1 VAVADK
7 IKQFPGVKIM
17 NIALGNQ
24 TNIPEILKIV
34 TKDQTIFQTY
44 DIGSVPALL
53 GQIVK
58 AIYEAQPLQTL
69 MTVKADVIY
78 VVDSSEHVG
87 TSLYNEILKLL
98 ANVAKSFYLGQ
109 DGLRL
114 AEIVYGKESLNVIDL
129 GNSLSPTEM
138 ATKILSSPFIGGET
152 LAHQGLQMAY
162 DMISY
167 KSRKGVP
174 VFVIHVTDGYSADP
188 EQTRSSADKIK
199 QIPGVVYMAV
209 AAGDHIEVS
218 EVQKLVGDSK
228 HIFKASDASSV
239 SSLASP
245 IVNTI
250 YQVQVPLPT
259 QLSTL
264 VDLIFVVD
272 SSNHVNP
279 LMFNE
284 ILKLLT
290 NVAKSFTIGKN
301 SIRLAHIVYGKET
314 RKVFDLDN
322 SMSPSEIAK
331 KILTSP
337 YINGETLT
345 HQGLQLAYDTI
356 SSKRRSGVP
365 VYVVLVN
372 DGYSVDSDQT
382 VAVADKI
389 KQFPGV
395 KIMNIALGNQTNI
408 PEILKIVT
416 KDQTI
421 FQTYDI
427 GSVPALL
434 GQIVKAIYEA
444 QPLQTLMTVKADVIY
459 VVDSSE
465 HVGTSLYNEILKLL
479 ANVAKSF
486 NFGQNGLRLAEIVYG
501 KESRN
506 VIDLDNSLSPTEIAT
521 KILSSPFI
529 GGETLAH
536 QGLQMAYDMISYKSR
551 KGVPVFVIHVT
562 DGYSADPEQTR
573 SSADKIK
580 QIPGVVYMAVAAGDH
595 IEVSEVQK
603 LVGDSKHIFKASD
616 ASSVSSLASPI
627 VNSIYQVQ
635 VPLPTQLSTL
645 VDLIFVVDSSNHVN
659 PLMFN
664 EILKLLTNVAKS
676 FTIGKNSIRLSHI
689 VYGKE
694 TRKVFDLDNSMSPS
708 EIAKKILTS
717 PYINGETL
725 THQAL
730 QLAYDTISSKRRS
743 GVPVYVILVND
754 GYSVDSEQTVAVA
767 DKIKQFPGVKIMN
780 IALGFQTNIP
790 EILKIVTKDQTIF
803 QTYDIGSVPAL
814 LDQIVKAIFEAQ
826 PLSALMTVKADVIY
840 VVDSSEHVG
849 TSLYNEI
856 LKLLANVAKSFH
868 LGQDGL
874 RLAEIVYGKESRKV
888 FDLDN
893 SLSPSDIAIK
903 ILSSPFIGGETLAHQ
918 GLQMVY
924 DMISYKSRKG
934 VPVFVI
940 HVTDGYSA
948 DPEQTRS
955 NANKIKQIPGVNYM
969 TVAAGGQIDLPELQK
984 LASYFQNIFTAY
996 DTSSFGFLLYPIVNR
1011 IYQSVTTSIVSP
1023 TRLTLT
1029 TVAKPQLPMQTQYTI
1044 KADVIYVVDAS
1055 ERVDRSVYGEIQ
1067 KLLANVASDFKLGQ
1081 DGLRLAE
1088 IVYGKESRK
1097 VFDLDNS
1104 LSPSQLATKILTSPY
1119 IGGETLTHQGLQL
1132 AYDMISSKRRYGVPV
1147 YVILV
1152 TDGYSS
1158 QPDQTASNCDKI
1170 KQTPGVSVFS
1180 VAVGGQI
1187 NVPELQKLISDH
1199 QPIFQAPDTG
1209 YVTSLRDPIVNHL
1222 CSVKPTT
1229 KETTAKNAATTAKTS
1244 ARPSTPTTSAT
1255 STPTTSAPSTPTTSA
1270 TSTPTTSATSAKPPT
1285 TLSSGCSS
1293 KADVIYVVDA
1303 SERVDTSLYNEILK
1317 LLSNVTK
1324 SLNLG
1329 QDGFRLAEIVY
1340 GKESQKVL
1348 DLDNSLSSS
1357 EIVKEILSSPYIGG
1371 ETLAHQGLQMAID
1384 MISYK
1389 SRKGVPVIVILVTDG
1404 YSSEPDLTYD
1414 SDLSLKRLPSVS
1426 VMAVAAGDQ
1435 IDTRELQRLIS
1446 DSQTIFKASNNDQ
1459 VAALSDQIVRTL
1471 CQYS

>member
-1 VAVADK
+1 MSHEFYKLKTQFSLCCSKKQTSSNLLSRQLSKEKVRCKQREREREKKSTREKNSNFSLSVGWILSGFDFPTFQPTKSPPIAQCDSKADVIFVVDASERLGVSEFIKLSQLVADVVSKLGRDNFRLAEIIYGSEAQTILSLDQTWDFTQAISKLLTAPYLGGETCSHKGLKLAVEMLTTKRLAGVPAVVILVNDGFSSEPEETKKYAAQLKGMGATHVLAVGVGDMVDSTSLRSIASDYGNVFTSPSVNSVATLLDQITQRICQVSNTPIPQPQVQMQYYTKADVIYVVDSSEHVDTSVYNEILKLLANVAKSFNLGPNGLRLAEIVYGKESRKVFDLDNSLNPLELSTKILTSPYIGGETLTHQGLQLAYDMISSKRRSGVPVYVILVTDGYSSQPDQTLSQCNK
-7 IKQFPGVKIM
+7 IKQILGVNVMTVAVGDQINASELQKLVSDYQPIHKAFDI
-17 NIALGNQ
+17 NALPALLDPIVNSIKQ
-24 TNIPEILKIV
+24 AQPPVQVQFSTKADVIYVVDSSEHVDTSLYNEILKLLANVAKSFKLGKDGLRLAEIVYGKESRKVLDLDNSLSHSEIATKILTSPYIGGETLTHQGLQLAYDMISSKRRYGVPVYVIIV
-34 TKDQTIFQTY
+34 TDGYSSQPDQTLSYANKIKQISGANVMTVSIGDHI
-44 DIGSVPALL
+44 DIPQLQRLVSDGQQMFNAPDTPSVGALL
-53 GQIVK
+53 NPIVSS
-58 AIYEAQPLQTL
+58 IYQAQPQAPTHYSA
-69 MTVKADVIY
+69 KADVIY

-98 ANVAKSFYLGQ
+98 ANVAKSFNFGQ

-129 GNSLSPTEM
+129 DNSLSPAEI

-174 VFVIHVTDGYSADP
+174 VFVIHVTDGYSSDP

-365 VYVVLVN
+365 VYVILVN

-486 NFGQNGLRLAEIVYG
+486 YLGQDGLRLAEIVYG
-501 KESRN
+501 KESLN
-506 VIDLDNSLSPTEIAT
+506 VIDLGNSLSPTEMAT

-536 QGLQMAYDMISYKSR
+536 QGLQMAYDMISYKS
-551 KGVPVFVIHVT
+551 P
-562 DGYSADPEQTR
+562 R

-595 IEVSEVQK
+595 IEVSRGPET
-603 LVGDSKHIFKASD
+603 
-616 ASSVSSLASPI
+616 LA
-627 VNSIYQVQ
+627 
-635 VPLPTQLSTL
+635 
-645 VDLIFVVDSSNHVN
+645 
-659 PLMFN
+659 
-664 EILKLLTNVAKS
+664 
-676 FTIGKNSIRLSHI
+676 IGKNSIRLAHI
-689 VYGKE
+689 AYGKE
-694 TRKVFDLDNSMSPS
+694 TRKVFDLDN
-708 EIAKKILTS
+708 L
-717 PYINGETL
+717 
-725 THQAL
+725 
-730 QLAYDTISSKRRS
+730 
-743 GVPVYVILVND
+743 
-754 GYSVDSEQTVAVA
+754 
-767 DKIKQFPGVKIMN
+767 
-780 IALGFQTNIP
+780 
-790 EILKIVTKDQTIF
+790 
-803 QTYDIGSVPAL
+803 
-814 LDQIVKAIFEAQ
+814 
-826 PLSALMTVKADVIY
+826 
-840 VVDSSEHVG
+840 
-849 TSLYNEI
+849 NE
-856 LKLLANVAKSFH
+856 
-868 LGQDGL
+868 
-874 RLAEIVYGKESRKV
+874 
-888 FDLDN
+888 
-893 SLSPSDIAIK
+893 
-903 ILSSPFIGGETLAHQ
+903 PF
-918 GLQMVY
+918 
-924 DMISYKSRKG
+924 
-934 VPVFVI
+934 
-940 HVTDGYSA
+940 
-948 DPEQTRS
+948 
-955 NANKIKQIPGVNYM
+955 
-969 TVAAGGQIDLPELQK
+969 
-984 LASYFQNIFTAY
+984 
-996 DTSSFGFLLYPIVNR
+996 
-1011 IYQSVTTSIVSP
+1011 
-1023 TRLTLT
+1023 
-1029 TVAKPQLPMQTQYTI
+1029 
-1044 KADVIYVVDAS
+1044 
-1055 ERVDRSVYGEIQ
+1055 
-1067 KLLANVASDFKLGQ
+1067 
-1081 DGLRLAE
+1081 
-1088 IVYGKESRK
+1088 
-1097 VFDLDNS
+1097 
-1104 LSPSQLATKILTSPY
+1104 
-1119 IGGETLTHQGLQL
+1119 
-1132 AYDMISSKRRYGVPV
+1132 
-1147 YVILV
+1147 
-1152 TDGYSS
+1152 
-1158 QPDQTASNCDKI
+1158 
-1170 KQTPGVSVFS
+1170 
-1180 VAVGGQI
+1180 
-1187 NVPELQKLISDH
+1187 
-1199 QPIFQAPDTG
+1199 
-1209 YVTSLRDPIVNHL
+1209 
-1222 CSVKPTT
+1222 
-1229 KETTAKNAATTAKTS
+1229 
-1244 ARPSTPTTSAT
+1244 
-1255 STPTTSAPSTPTTSA
+1255 
-1270 TSTPTTSATSAKPPT
+1270 
-1285 TLSSGCSS
+1285 
-1293 KADVIYVVDA
+1293 
-1303 SERVDTSLYNEILK
+1303 
-1317 LLSNVTK
+1317 
-1324 SLNLG
+1324 
-1329 QDGFRLAEIVY
+1329 
-1340 GKESQKVL
+1340 
-1348 DLDNSLSSS
+1348 
-1357 EIVKEILSSPYIGG
+1357 
-1371 ETLAHQGLQMAID
+1371 
-1384 MISYK
+1384 
-1389 SRKGVPVIVILVTDG
+1389 
-1404 YSSEPDLTYD
+1404 
-1414 SDLSLKRLPSVS
+1414 KRLQRFGNMSVL
-1426 VMAVAAGDQ
+1426 VAFMCYLEMYNS
-1435 IDTRELQRLIS
+1435 R
-1446 DSQTIFKASNNDQ
+1446 
-1459 VAALSDQIVRTL
+1459 
-1471 CQYS
+1471 